1 MSRPPFSFS
10 NKIRVVLF
18 ASLLLVNIGLWWKYI
33 HTIPSREVTSPR
45 IADCDVHGFRRKGYK
60 LTRPLLMLDRECDD
74 ESLRPLRLKVQSYI
88 DQMTREGV
96 CESASVYFRMLDN
109 GRNFSVNENAYSPG
123 SMMKVVTLIAYL
135 KMAEHQPQLL
145 DKRFVFTGKLAGL
158 PAPTITTWEGL
169 KPGVSYSVNQL
180 LEFMIVQSDNDATA
194 MLNANLDMGIYNQ
207 VLEALELPIPDP
219 HQPDYPLTTESMSR
233 FFRLLYNA
241 SFLSPEMSDKAL
253 QLMTQSK
260 YREGIVRN
268 MPEWVTVAHKFGEK
282 NLDGSF
288 QLSEGGIFFTGSLD
302 YVLIVMTRGKDN
314 AKLKNILADVSK
326 MVLDD
331 LVANYG
337 ITTSR
342 AVELTE
348 NKPGM
353 NTANSFNPLAA
364 AF

>member
-1 MSRPPFSFS
+1 MIKTPLSVS
-10 NKIRVVLF
+10 NKIRVVVF
-18 ASLLLVNIGLWWKYI
+18 GSILLVNLGLWWTYI
-33 HTIPSREVTSPR
+33 QRSPSQEIAETRV
-45 IADCDVHGFRRKGYK
+45 ADCDVHGFRRKGYK

-145 DKRFVFTGKLAGL
+145 DKRFVFTGKMAGL
-158 PAPTITTWEGL
+158 PAPTITTWVGL

-194 MLNANLDMGIYNQ
+194 MLNANLDMSVYNQ

-253 QLMTQSK
+253 QLLTESK
-260 YREGIVRN
+260 FRDGIVRN
-268 MPEWVTVAHKFGEK
+268 TPEWVTVAHKFGEK

-302 YVLIVMTRGKDN
+302 YVLIVMTRGTDN

-326 MVLDD
+326 LVLDD

-348 NKPGM
+348 NESITNTEKPSTPV
-353 NTANSFNPLAA
+353 TAAP
-364 AF
+364 